1 MKYSLTITLLF
12 SVLMSC
18 SPKIDLNNYLQG
30 GVWWGYSELSGG
42 ELCIEFLENE
52 AYLKVKRE
60 RFFNPLPYEV
70 LEINEKSQSITWEF
84 VGEGTLNEFFIIS
97 RDTVNFKQKG
107 AKEFAKFIRKK
118 HNY

>member
-1 MKYSLTITLLF
+1 MKYYLTTILLF
-12 SVLMSC
+12 FALISC

-30 GVWWGYSELSGG
+30 GVWCGYSELSKG
-42 ELCIEFLENE
+42 ELCVEFLEKE

-60 RFFNPLPYEV
+60 RFFNPLPYKVRKIDE
-70 LEINEKSQSITWEF
+70 ENQSITWEF

-107 AKEFAKFIRKK
+107 AKDFAKFIRKK

>member
-1 MKYSLTITLLF
+1 MKHSLTISLLF
-12 SVLMSC
+12 FVLTSC
-18 SPKIDLNNYLQG
+18 SPKIDLNSYLQG
-30 GVWWGYSELSGG
+30 GVWCGYSELSGG

-52 AYLKVKRE
+52 AYLKVKKE
-60 RFFNPLPYEV
+60 LFFNSLPYKV
-70 LEINEKSQSITWEF
+70 REINEESQSITWEF

-107 AKEFAKFIRKK
+107 AKECAKFIRKK